1 MEFAGSLEDRQL
13 IRERIDTYADAA
25 FRKDQEAW
33 LANWSEQCVWKVF
46 GAEVR
51 GKEAMRAQW
60 AQIWTMFEHMA
71 FFTQVG
77 SIEVDGDRAKVRSYC
92 REILRRKDG
101 GISKIIGAYD
111 DELVRENGAWLF
123 ARRDYQVLMNE
134 SSSEGP
140 SA

>member
-1 MEFAGSLEDRQL
+1 MGFAGSLEDRQL
-13 IRERIDTYADAA
+13 IRERIDAYADAA
-25 FRKDQEAW
+25 FRKDQDAW

-71 FFTQVG
+71 FFTQLG
-77 SIEVDGDRAKVRSYC
+77 AIEVDGDRAKVRSYC
-92 REILRRKDG
+92 REILRLKDG
-101 GISKIIGAYD
+101 GVRKVVGAYD
-111 DELVRENGAWLF
+111 DEMVRENGAWLF

-134 SSSEGP
+134 SDG
-140 SA
+140 A